1 MKIPK
6 SLSNLITNK
15 YVLYL
20 VAGLAFLNLF
30 WFMFSGH
37 LNAVIFFILVGYIM
51 TFFSK
56 NMVIVLSIPLI
67 FTNILI
73 TGMHFKE
80 NLENMASNTEPSVE
94 TSTTNSGANAEP
106 NASKAPAKKPN
117 TSTSTTTSTGHGDI
131 PITPPLDHPTN
142 DESFEGRQPLEY
154 SDIKKK
160 GKNTGTR
167 LDHGATVEQAYD
179 TLNKII
185 GGPGFTKMTEDTKRL
200 MEQQQKLAQS
210 MEQFGPMLDSIQP
223 FLEKAQGLLQN
234 VDMAGINDMINKTKQ
249 QQ

>member
-20 VAGLAFLNLF
+20 VATIAFLNVFGYMIL
-30 WFMFSGH
+30 GNI
-37 LNAVIFFILVGYIM
+37 NAVVFFILVGYIT

-56 NMVIVLSIPLI
+56 NMIIILFVAMTL
-67 FTNILI
+67 TNFLMA
-73 TGMHFKE
+73 GMKVKE
-80 NLENMASNTEPSVE
+80 GLEGMKEGGP
-94 TSTTNSGANAEP
+94 GGIKDKAEEKEK
-106 NASKAPAKKPN
+106 SKADN
-117 TSTSTTTSTGHGDI
+117 GHQI
-131 PITPPLDHPTN
+131 IVPPHDPSHDEAAADHSN
-142 DESFEGRQPLEY
+142 ANKSVDETFEGRQPLEY

-167 LDHGATVEQAYD
+167 LDHGATVENAYD

-185 GGPGFTKMTEDTKRL
+185 GGPGFSKMTDDTKRL

-210 MEQFGPMLDSIQP
+210 MEQFGPMLDSIKP
-223 FLEKAQGLLQN
+223 FLEKAQGLLGN
-234 VDMAGINDMINKTKQ
+234 MDIKGISEMANQTKV
-249 QQ
+249 

>member
-20 VAGLAFLNLF
+20 VAGLAFLNI
-30 WFMFSGH
+30 FMFLLH
-37 LNAVIFFILVGYIM
+37 ENINAIIFFILIGYIM
-51 TFFSK
+51 TFFSR
-56 NMVIVLSIPLI
+56 NMIIILIVPLI
-67 FTNILI
+67 ITNFLI
-73 TGMHFKE
+73 TGIKFKE
-80 NLENMASNTEPSVE
+80 NLDNMSSSTDTTPPSK
-94 TSTTNSGANAEP
+94 TDKDDSKQTKSSGTHDGSVP
-106 NASKAPAKKPN
+106 VV
-117 TSTSTTTSTGHGDI
+117 
-131 PITPPLDHPTN
+131 PLDHHTTDNVN
-142 DESFEGRQPLEY
+142 DESFETRQPLEY

-160 GKNTGTR
+160 GKTSGTR

-249 QQ
+249 NGH